1 MTQTHESL
9 MIIQQ
14 LVEWDDFVTEVL
26 MHNKMLL
33 ISLTC
38 QSSDPKSVIQMWW
51 VWSKCDL

>member
-1 MTQTHESL
+1 
-9 MIIQQ
+9 
-14 LVEWDDFVTEVL
+14 VTEVL

-51 VWSKCDL
+51 VWS

>member
-1 MTQTHESL
+1 MQSHESL

-33 ISLTC
+33 KSLTC